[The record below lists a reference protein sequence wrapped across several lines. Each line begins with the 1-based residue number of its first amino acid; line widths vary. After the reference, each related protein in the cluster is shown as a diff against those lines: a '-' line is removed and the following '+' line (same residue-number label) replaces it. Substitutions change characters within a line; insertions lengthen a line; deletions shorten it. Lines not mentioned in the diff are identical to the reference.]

1 MTDHVSVDY
10 LVNDATVFSPL
21 FTLVT
26 LVLVV
31 ALVAWAMKGLLIT
44 PDGGAPNENSS
55 LEDAERRFAKG
66 EISRE
71 ELEQLQRGVS

>member
-10 LVNDATVFSPL
+10 LVNDATIFSPW
-21 FTLVT
+21 VT
-26 LVLVV
+26 LVMLVLVIAVV
-31 ALVAWAMKGLLIT
+31 AVAMKGLLIT
-44 PDGGAPNENSS
+44 PDGGTPNENSP

-71 ELEQLQRGVS
+71 ELEQLQRGAS